1 MKKPALESR
10 FFLIHTFPIGS
21 VTVSKGLNFLI
32 KYMNMQRNNRWIQ
45 AINATIPLLSRAFTR
60 TSLGDK

>member
-21 VTVSKGLNFLI
+21 VPVSKGLNFLI
-32 KYMNMQRNNRWIQ
+32 KYI
-45 AINATIPLLSRAFTR
+45 TCKGTTGGFKL
-60 TSLGDK
+60 